1 MLRTWRNI
9 MAIRS
14 YTEHPLTCLIWAKTL
29 MEGRPRDNFTR
40 NQGSLN
46 CFQWSLM
53 LVLVEHGNGLSLV
66 VVKLSGSARRSA
78 RTSSPSHTV
87 VIAQSVY
94 RSPTGSHRR
103 RGGTHQRRRRLIMRC
118 LQIGELSLVKG
129 HETRYS

>member
-53 LVLVEHGNGLSLV
+53 LVLVEHGNGLSLM

-94 RSPTGSHRR
+94 RSPTGSQSSPTTRR
-103 RGGTHQRRRRLIMRC
+103 NPPKKTTINYEMPADRGVEPCERA
-118 LQIGELSLVKG
+118 
-129 HETRYS
+129 